1 MTSSAIRRGM
11 CLGGL
16 VVADRLGVLIDYV
29 CDAHV
34 RPEPIGP
41 LVTRYDGAWA
51 YCAGYGASEHRWRR
65 TAPLPRDLLERLSA
79 GVDLICAGKRHLE
92 HGLSVP
98 DGHGIL
104 TAFGRK
110 WAYCSAALD
119 EPHEW
124 APVKPI
130 EFRDI
135 EHDRLAGMIE
145 AAR

>member
-1 MTSSAIRRGM
+1 M

-34 RPEPIGP
+34 RPNPIGP

-65 TAPLPRDLLERLSA
+65 TAPMPRDLLERLSA
-79 GVDLICAGKRHLE
+79 GVDLICAGKRHLD

-104 TAFGRK
+104 TG
-110 WAYCSAALD
+110 AALP
-119 EPHEW
+119 E
-124 APVKPI
+124 
-130 EFRDI
+130 RS
-135 EHDRLAGMIE
+135 RRRSR
-145 AAR
+145 ARYAVA